1 MENMSNHFN
10 NLKGSRA
17 IIYLRLS
24 KDDKLDESASI
35 TNQREILYDFCAVH
49 GILMVKEFI
58 DDGWSGGNFNRPDF
72 QKLLSFI
79 EGTQID
85 LVITKDLSR
94 LGRDMIDSSLY
105 AERYFTE
112 RGIRF
117 LAINDNFDS
126 FGDNIY
132 APFQFAMN
140 DVYIR
145 DISRKIKVVL
155 EHKRKA
161 GKYCACPVYG
171 YKKNEE
177 AKDYLIED
185 ENTAPNVRSIMQMAA
200 DGYSLCKI
208 TEELNK
214 TGVIPPLKYRVL
226 YRDQFSPEGAAR
238 MSDTWNNTTVR
249 RIIQNPVY
257 LGHTILGR
265 TKKISPKSAKKIK
278 LPENEWVVTPNT
290 HIALVTEEIFE
301 KANKNIA
308 DRKHAY
314 ETIIKNNGGMR
325 QSIFQGLIYCENCGG
340 RMNSGG
346 TVYRNE
352 SQSYWYLSC
361 RNIPKRSK
369 TRCEHGARIRYHA
382 LVEIVK
388 NELNALINLSESQ
401 VQKIIEGVQ
410 KEFAVS
416 DHNAKVDEQC
426 NILRQELDDSN
437 KVLEKLYF
445 DQVQGK
451 ISEERF
457 DFMVTSIENK
467 SSEIK
472 DKIEELQKSKI
483 IDDPAERYEKFFGIV
498 KEFKTISILTPEIVN
513 AFIDRIEVGEQ
524 SVKGVRKQPVEQKI
538 RIYYKFIGDVLSPEV
553 PYQSQ
558 NGTYIIN

>member
-1 MENMSNHFN
+1 MTNQFH
-10 NLKGSRA
+10 NLKGAKA

-35 TNQREILYDFCAVH
+35 TNQREILYSFCSAN

-72 QKLLSFI
+72 QRLLSYV
-79 EGTQID
+79 EECKVD

-145 DISRKIKVVL
+145 DISRKIKAVL

-171 YKKNEE
+171 YKKNPDE
-177 AKDYLIED
+177 KDRLVQD
-185 ENTAPNVRSIMQMAA
+185 ENTAPIVQKIMQMAA
-200 DGYSLCKI
+200 DGFSLCKI
-208 TEELNK
+208 TEELNRE
-214 TGVIPPLKYRVL
+214 GAIPPLKYRVL
-226 YRDQFSPEGAAR
+226 YRDQFSTAGAAR

-257 LGHTILGR
+257 LGHTMLGK
-265 TKKISPKSAKKIK
+265 TKKLRPKSAVKIK
-278 LPENEWVVTPNT
+278 LPESEWTVTQNT
-290 HIALVTEEIFE
+290 HEALVSEDIFYR
-301 KANKNIA
+301 ANQNVA
-308 DRKHAY
+308 ERKHTY
-314 ETIIKNNGGMR
+314 ETVIQNNGGKR
-325 QSIFQGLIYCENCGG
+325 QSIFQGLIFCENCGG

-352 SQSYWYLSC
+352 YQSYWYLSC

-369 TRCEHGARIRYHA
+369 NHCEHGARIRYHA
-382 LVEIVK
+382 LMEIVQH
-388 NELNALINLSESQ
+388 ELNALISLSDDQIQRIVSR
-401 VQKIIEGVQ
+401 IQ
-410 KEFAVS
+410 KEFSVS
-416 DHNAKVDEQC
+416 EHNEKIKEQC
-426 NILRQELDDSN
+426 RVAEREIEDTG

-445 DQVQGK
+445 DHIQGK

-457 DFMVTSIENK
+457 DSMVASIENK
-467 SSEIK
+467 STDLKQRIV
-472 DKIEELQKSKI
+472 ELKSKI
-483 IDDPAERYEKFFGIV
+483 IQDDPAESYVKFFEIV
-498 KEFKTISILTPEIVN
+498 RKYNKIDTLTPEIIS
-513 AFIDRIEVGEQ
+513 AFIDKIEVGEQ
-524 SVKGVRKQPVEQKI
+524 SVKGVRKQPVEQHI
-538 RIYYKFIGDVLSPEV
+538 RIYYKFIGCALTPET
-553 PYQSQ
+553 PHQSQ
-558 NGTYIIN
+558 NATYTIN

>member
-1 MENMSNHFN
+1 MTNQFH
-10 NLKGSRA
+10 NLKGAKA

-35 TNQREILYDFCAVH
+35 TNQREILYSFCSAN

-72 QKLLSFI
+72 QRLLSYV
-79 EGTQID
+79 EECKVD

-171 YKKNEE
+171 YKKNPDE
-177 AKDYLIED
+177 KDRLVQD
-185 ENTAPNVRSIMQMAA
+185 ENTAPNVRKIMQMAA

-214 TGVIPPLKYRVL
+214 TGAIPPLKYRVL

-257 LGHTILGR
+257 LGYTVLGR

-278 LPENEWVVTPNT
+278 LPEEEWAVTPNT
-290 HIALVTEEIFE
+290 HVALVTEEVFT
-301 KANKNIA
+301 KANKNVA

-314 ETIIKNNGGMR
+314 ESTINDNGGMR
-325 QSIFQGLIYCENCGG
+325 QSIFQGLIYCESCGG

-369 TRCEHGARIRYHA
+369 THCEHGARIRYHA

-388 NELNALINLSESQ
+388 NELNSLINLSEAQ
-401 VQKIIEGVQ
+401 IQRIIEGVQ

-416 DHNAKVDEQC
+416 DHNAKIDEQC
-426 NILRQELDDSN
+426 NTLQRELDDSN

-457 DFMVTSIENK
+457 ESMIASIENK
-467 SSEIK
+467 SCETK
-472 DKIEELQKSKI
+472 NKI
-483 IDDPAERYEKFFGIV
+483 IELRKNKIVDDPAERYEKFFEIV
-498 KEFKTISILTPEIVN
+498 RDFQTINTLTPDIVN

-524 SVKGVRKQPVEQKI
+524 SVKGVRKQPVEQRIK
-538 RIYYKFIGDVLSPEV
+538 IYYKFIGDALSPEA
-553 PYQSQ
+553 PYKSQ